1 VLRWG
6 TKGTER
12 HARHNTIERRR
23 QHLGGVKKVE
33 QFMQETTTLQEVNFF
48 KSRVMFLVSQIIS
61 FNFIVE

>member
-6 TKGTER
+6 TKGTQR

-33 QFMQETTTLQEVNFF
+33 QFMQETTTYPL
-48 KSRVMFLVSQIIS
+48 RSQIL
-61 FNFIVE
+61 